1 MQIVS
6 IPQEVLEVAYTVRNQ
21 YPDLT
26 PEEVAI
32 ELLKQ
37 SVEAE
42 KQELEDARELAI
54 KRLKKLSPEAFNY
67 VLKPLEWACKF
78 TDGIEE
84 DDLSMEDSLRYH
96 LICQALHGS
105 DKFVEI
111 LCQWGHSLSRAMREK
126 EVQA

>member
-54 KRLKKLSPEAFNY
+54 KRLKKAFSGG
-67 VLKPLEWACKF
+67 F
-78 TDGIEE
+78 
-84 DDLSMEDSLRYH
+84 
-96 LICQALHGS
+96 
-105 DKFVEI
+105 
-111 LCQWGHSLSRAMREK
+111 
-126 EVQA
+126 

>member
-42 KQELEDARELAI
+42 K
-54 KRLKKLSPEAFNY
+54 
-67 VLKPLEWACKF
+67 
-78 TDGIEE
+78 
-84 DDLSMEDSLRYH
+84 
-96 LICQALHGS
+96 
-105 DKFVEI
+105 
-111 LCQWGHSLSRAMREK
+111 SLSGKRKRQVHPVPEELIEDLFDEK
-126 EVQA
+126 QRNGELN